1 MSKNKPG
8 KPGKAAGGKPG
19 GKQGAASG
27 NASTVMLESSQQG
40 DAGQGGQSG
49 QAGGSGQQGEA
60 VTPAASPNGGG
71 PAIDIGISTEDRQQ
85 IATELSRFLADAYT
99 LYLKTHNF
107 HWNVTGPMF
116 NALHTM
122 FETQYTEQ
130 WGALDD
136 IAERI
141 RALGY
146 NAPGS
151 YAEFMRLTSIPE
163 EPGATEAMDWRGMVR
178 QLVIGN
184 EAVCRSA
191 RKALEVAD
199 EADDEPTEDLLIQR
213 LQTHE
218 KYAWMLRSLL
228 Q

>member
-1 MSKNKPG
+1 MAKTKSSKPKSSKPD
-8 KPGKAAGGKPG
+8 KSKAPAT
-19 GKQGAASG
+19 S
-27 NASTVMLESSQQG
+27 
-40 DAGQGGQSG
+40 
-49 QAGGSGQQGEA
+49 
-60 VTPAASPNGGG
+60 PAAARLAAAAPTAPN
-71 PAIDIGISTEDRQQ
+71 IDIGIGTGDRKK
-85 IATELSRFLADAYT
+85 IADGLSGFLADSYT

-116 NALHTM
+116 NSLHTM

-130 WGALDD
+130 WTALDEV
-136 IAERI
+136 AERI

-151 YAEFMRLTSIPE
+151 YREFVALSSIPE
-163 EPGATEAMDWRGMVR
+163 EPGLTHSADWQEMVR
-178 QLVIGN
+178 QLVVGN
-184 EAVCRSA
+184 EAVCRTA
-191 RKALEVAD
+191 RKVLKTAD
-199 EADDEPTEDLLIQR
+199 SAGDDPSVDLLTQR

>member
-1 MSKNKPG
+1 MAKSKTKG
-8 KPGKAAGGKPG
+8 TATKGSKAKT
-19 GKQGAASG
+19 
-27 NASTVMLESSQQG
+27 ST
-40 DAGQGGQSG
+40 A
-49 QAGGSGQQGEA
+49 
-60 VTPAASPNGGG
+60 TPAALKLAAAAPSAPR
-71 PAIDIGISTEDRQQ
+71 IDIGLDLADRKK
-85 IATELSRFLADAYT
+85 IADGLSRFLADSYT

-122 FETQYTEQ
+122 FEAQYTEQ
-130 WGALDD
+130 WTALDE

-141 RALGY
+141 RALGF

-151 YAEFMRLTSIPE
+151 YREFVALSSIAE
-163 EPGATEAMDWRGMVR
+163 EPGLTNSADWHEMVR
-178 QLVIGN
+178 QLVVGN
-184 EAVCRSA
+184 EAVCRTA
-191 RKALEVAD
+191 RKVLD
-199 EADDEPTEDLLIQR
+199 IADDADDAPTEDLLTQR